1 MLCCCTRFIDE
12 NVAQPF
18 SMEEPI
24 YKNFLGAWSL
34 DTATCEYEQGEPPW
48 SDLHRIEEDGDELVF
63 IMDWTDAEGETH
75 HASFRAKPD
84 GSMIPFNG
92 GPLADALQVS
102 APSET
107 ELNSSAFRGGVE
119 LMTAV
124 RTLDDDGVTLNL
136 KQTVQLPDGTSPSNY
151 GTYVREE

>member
-1 MLCCCTRFIDE
+1 
-12 NVAQPF
+12 
-18 SMEEPI
+18 MEEPV
-24 YKNFLGAWSL
+24 YKKFLGTWSL

-48 SDLHRIEEDGDELVF
+48 SDVHRIEEDGGELVF

-84 GSMIPFNG
+84 GNKIPFNG

-107 ELNSSAFRGGVE
+107 ELNSSAFRDGVE

-124 RTLDDDGVTLNL
+124 RTLADDGDTLIF
-136 KQTVQLPDGTSPSNY
+136 KQTVHLPDGTSPMNQ
-151 GTYVREE
+151 GVYVREE